1 MILDQLYPTGWT
13 DSAGNAFTNQINN
26 GSYFL
31 PITPSDFTDAYFLGW
46 IAWDDVPGTLKIFRQ
61 NAANGVWTARPNMSA
76 ENVDIGYMARPSTS
90 LLNEFMTRAHTCYS
104 YDTSNTRWRAWSNLR
119 TNDSGITIRGRLPN
133 DIDINTNATKNV
145 TLTFAVAIDNGD
157 TNVSYGAAF
166 VQMSID
172 DFIYKTGQ
180 MSLSAANTDF
190 GGARVDY
197 SVSVVFA
204 DLDGNAHTVTS
215 GDYQITY
222 ALCYYSALTFLRDI
236 KTDGTG
242 ADYDYISPFFRL
254 HADFD
259 GVSVPYVIAAPSA
272 VGGEYESAILGAGY
286 RFTFGGG
293 VSVDG
298 QTYSYDLND
307 GHYLLTGGYD
317 GDAAYDAIRSNVYN
331 NGRIYKPEN
340 ANFIFQGC
348 SRTDFCMIR
357 RVYNYEEVYKH
368 LSLISRWTTGDNTY
382 DNGASKYYPLVDGTH
397 FLCDFANGVRDRARL
412 TDWER
417 VGERLDPDSAAYDPA
432 DKPPYTPE
440 DDDTPANVGASVLR
454 PSTLGVGGT
463 SGFITQYV
471 LTAAEIATLGRTLWT
486 SFVNPDYWRN
496 FLFSLALD
504 TGSFDMS
511 SLLDYFVS
519 LRVYPFSLINVPS
532 YAATGSPSI
541 YIGSGMV
548 PLTITGSTTLHTI
561 NNFAD
566 YIDAGSCTVHSAYFH
581 DDFRDFSNVEIML
594 YLPYCGTVQLNPG
607 DVVGGTLHAQ
617 YAIDFATG
625 GCVAYVDLTSAEGL
639 SYPIAVLPGS
649 IGADVPLTATNAG
662 QIAARFAGHVINFA
676 STVTSN
682 AASDLNTRAS
692 AATGAITGGASG
704 ALSRSSSGIGAIAT
718 GGINAGLQHAS
729 QALDMA
735 TRPAIGIPTLSGGR
749 GFSSFG
755 APQTAYIQ
763 IRRGI
768 YKRPQTYDH
777 TVGAPSSASKT
788 IGSLA
793 GLVKGAVDTAGLSC
807 TADEAAEVR
816 TLIAAGIIV

>member
-1 MILDQLYPTGWT
+1 MILDGQFPTT
-13 DSAGNAFTNQINN
+13 VDYTNQIKATDIITSLGITDPDLTNAYQIGWVKWENLPSNLHVSQHLVNN
-26 GSYFL
+26 GIMSL
-31 PITPSDFTDAYFLGW
+31 TDVTRPDNIDILLLSGTSNSLTPSQYYTACAAFSNTWDNFTSRNTGGTFTQNRFINELDVNTILYQSIFIAFLIGKNDTTNSFVYIEVSYTA
-46 IAWDDVPGTLKIFRQ
+46 IANGTLATTISYDGLTFDITDSDIDGTLKTVEKNGSTYKYACIDYGIIGGVRPINGSGYYAPFTSYLVHDVDDHAFLLGGGRPYPLYWDQTSGGGYRLNANTGALSYASTVDTYEVIDGSYYLWGGFSGDMAVSDLQ
-61 NAANGVWTARPNMSA
+61 NIPTYGMLYADGCNYFVSCHGRRDRCMLRRCMIWDDICKWAAMQMRYGATQEYATNADKYYAKIS
-76 ENVDIGYMARPSTS
+76 EE
-90 LLNEFMTRAHTCYS
+90 NEFM
-104 YDTSNTRWRAWSNLR
+104 
-119 TNDSGITIRGRLPN
+119 
-133 DIDINTNATKNV
+133 
-145 TLTFAVAIDNGD
+145 
-157 TNVSYGAAF
+157 
-166 VQMSID
+166 
-172 DFIYKTGQ
+172 
-180 MSLSAANTDF
+180 
-190 GGARVDY
+190 
-197 SVSVVFA
+197 
-204 DLDGNAHTVTS
+204 
-215 GDYQITY
+215 
-222 ALCYYSALTFLRDI
+222 
-236 KTDGTG
+236 
-242 ADYDYISPFFRL
+242 
-254 HADFD
+254 
-259 GVSVPYVIAAPSA
+259 GVLA
-272 VGGEYESAILGAGY
+272 
-286 RFTFGGG
+286 
-293 VSVDG
+293 
-298 QTYSYDLND
+298 
-307 GHYLLTGGYD
+307 
-317 GDAAYDAIRSNVYN
+317 
-331 NGRIYKPEN
+331 
-340 ANFIFQGC
+340 
-348 SRTDFCMIR
+348 
-357 RVYNYEEVYKH
+357 
-368 LSLISRWTTGDNTY
+368 
-382 DNGASKYYPLVDGTH
+382 NGATDLAELRPWQIAGVKLD
-397 FLCDFANGVRDRARL
+397 ANSNEY
-412 TDWER
+412 T
-417 VGERLDPDSAAYDPA
+417 PDQ
-432 DKPPYTPE
+432 KPPYTPE
-440 DDDTPANVGASVLR
+440 DNDEQNVGASILR

-486 SFVNPDYWRN
+486 SFINPDYWHN

-541 YIGSGMV
+541 YIGSGVV

-625 GCVAYVDLTSAEGL
+625 GCVAYVDLTSADGI

-662 QIAARFAGHVINFA
+662 QIAARFAGDVINFA

-704 ALSRSSSGIGAIAT
+704 AVSRSSIGAIAT

-729 QALDMA
+729 QAIDMA

>member
-1 MILDQLYPTGWT
+1 MILDGQYPTT
-13 DSAGNAFTNQINN
+13 VNYTNQIQATDTLVSLGITNPDLTDSYWIGWVKWENLPSNLHVSRHVVNN
-26 GSYFL
+26 GIMSLTDVTRPDNIDIVLLSGTNTSLTPAQYYSACAMFNSTWGRFTGVGNGIFGENRFINAVDVNTTLYDTFFIAFLFGKNDTTNEFKSVGL
-31 PITPSDFTDAYFLGW
+31 PIADIVDGLSITITYDGIDFNVTDEDIDGTMHTVEINGNTYKYACVDYGLQGGQRPINGGGYYAPLTSYLVHDTDGHAFLLGGGR
-46 IAWDDVPGTLKIFRQ
+46 PYPL
-61 NAANGVWTARPNMSA
+61 VWTAISGGGYRLNAPNAGLWYANGADTYSVIDGTYTIWGGFSGDMQVS
-76 ENVDIGYMARPSTS
+76 DIQSIPLYGMIYTEGCNYFVSCHGRRDICMLRRCMVWDDIYKWAAMQMRYGVTNDYTNGADKYYAKISS
-90 LLNEFMTRAHTCYS
+90 DNEF
-104 YDTSNTRWRAWSNLR
+104 
-119 TNDSGITIRGRLPN
+119 
-133 DIDINTNATKNV
+133 
-145 TLTFAVAIDNGD
+145 
-157 TNVSYGAAF
+157 
-166 VQMSID
+166 
-172 DFIYKTGQ
+172 
-180 MSLSAANTDF
+180 
-190 GGARVDY
+190 
-197 SVSVVFA
+197 
-204 DLDGNAHTVTS
+204 
-215 GDYQITY
+215 
-222 ALCYYSALTFLRDI
+222 LC
-236 KTDGTG
+236 
-242 ADYDYISPFFRL
+242 
-254 HADFD
+254 
-259 GVSVPYVIAAPSA
+259 
-272 VGGEYESAILGAGY
+272 E
-286 RFTFGGG
+286 
-293 VSVDG
+293 
-298 QTYSYDLND
+298 
-307 GHYLLTGGYD
+307 
-317 GDAAYDAIRSNVYN
+317 
-331 NGRIYKPEN
+331 
-340 ANFIFQGC
+340 
-348 SRTDFCMIR
+348 
-357 RVYNYEEVYKH
+357 
-368 LSLISRWTTGDNTY
+368 
-382 DNGASKYYPLVDGTH
+382 
-397 FLCDFANGVRDRARL
+397 FANGVDDFADLRP
-412 TDWER
+412 WQI
-417 VGERLDPDSAAYDPA
+417 VGIKLDATSNAYTPDQ
-432 DKPPYTPE
+432 KPPYTPE
-440 DDDTPANVGASVLR
+440 EDVEQNVGASVLR

-486 SFVNPDYWRN
+486 SFVNPDYWKN

-511 SLLDYFVS
+511 SLLNYFIS
-519 LRVYPFSLINVPS
+519 LRVYPFPLINVPS

-541 YIGSGMV
+541 YVGSGTV

-617 YAIDFATG
+617 YAVDFATG
-625 GCVAYVDLTSAEGL
+625 GCVAYVDLTSADGI

-662 QIAARFAGHVINFA
+662 QIAARFAGDVINFA
-676 STVTSN
+676 STVSSN
-682 AASDLNTRAS
+682 AASDLNARAS

-704 ALSRSSSGIGAIAT
+704 AVSRSSIGAIAT

-729 QALDMA
+729 QAIDMA

-777 TVGAPSSASKT
+777 TVGAPSSTSKT

>member
-1 MILDQLYPTGWT
+1 MILD
-13 DSAGNAFTNQINN
+13 
-26 GSYFL
+26 GSYATAIDRDYQHL
-31 PITPSDFTDAYFLGW
+31 AATAPITSLSITDDEFSPAYWIGWSAWENVPSFWHISRYTITDDLAIFTD
-46 IAWDDVPGTLKIFRQ
+46 V
-61 NAANGVWTARPNMSA
+61 TAP
-76 ENVDIGYMARPSTS
+76 ENVDVLLSSTVT
-90 LLNEFMTRAHTCYS
+90 TRAADLANMSGNVYLQK
-104 YDTSNTRWRAWSNLR
+104 YGNTWAAWNNLV
-119 TNDSGITIRGRLPN
+119 NSGLMTAGQRFFN
-133 DIDINTNATKNV
+133 KCDVNTQIAQNV
-145 TLTFAVAIDNGD
+145 TIYFLTMIDGATYSMYIGNITPAEIYNGD
-157 TNVSYGAAF
+157 FTRSVTSADLTLYGGAAIPSDISF
-166 VQMSID
+166 DI
-172 DFIYKTGQ
+172 
-180 MSLSAANTDF
+180 SAAEMDGAMHTATV
-190 GGARVDY
+190 GG
-197 SVSVVFA
+197 
-204 DLDGNAHTVTS
+204 HT
-215 GDYQITY
+215 ITY
-222 ALCYYSALTFLRDI
+222 AAIWAGCTGYVRPINYDGTNAAYYIVPTSSI
-236 KTDGTG
+236 KIHDTDGAPFIVGGNMAFAGAPTSLDSSGGIRITPATG
-242 ADYDYISPFFRL
+242 AINLGS
-254 HADFD
+254 
-259 GVSVPYVIAAPSA
+259 GGSVIDDHHDEDTTTIAGGFSGSFSIAAM
-272 VGGEYESAILGAGY
+272 
-286 RFTFGGG
+286 
-293 VSVDG
+293 
-298 QTYSYDLND
+298 
-307 GHYLLTGGYD
+307 
-317 GDAAYDAIRSNVYN
+317 YDALGSDAFGIFAPD
-331 NGRIYKPEN
+331 GC
-340 ANFIFQGC
+340 NFFIHG
-348 SRTDFCMIR
+348 SSILARGAVIR
-357 RVYNYEEVYKH
+357 RYCKWSDV
-368 LSLISRWTTGDNTY
+368 LSMASYQMRFGSSNTY
-382 DNGASKYYPLVDGTH
+382 ATDSSKYYAKISTDH
-397 FLCDFANGVRDRARL
+397 EFLGELANGETDRADLRPWQIAGFSL
-412 TDWER
+412 DAATDTYNT
-417 VGERLDPDSAAYDPA
+417 D
-432 DKPPYTPE
+432 DKPPYTPG
-440 DDDTPANVGASVLR
+440 DDDAPQNVGASISR

-486 SFVNPDYWRN
+486 SFINPDYWRN

-541 YIGSGMV
+541 YIGSGIV
-548 PLTITGSTTLHTI
+548 PLTITGSATLHTI

-566 YIDAGSCTVHSAYFH
+566 YIDAGSCVVHSAYFH
-581 DDFRDFSNVEIML
+581 DDFRDYSNVEIML

-607 DVVGGTLHAQ
+607 DVIGGTLHAQ

-625 GCVAYVDLTSAEGL
+625 GCVAYVDLTSADGI

-662 QIAARFAGHVINFA
+662 QIAARFAGDVINFA
-676 STVTSN
+676 STVSSN
-682 AASDLNTRAS
+682 AASDLNARVN

-704 ALSRSSSGIGAIAT
+704 AVSKSSIGAIAT

-777 TVGAPSSASKT
+777 TVGAPASTSKT

-816 TLIAAGIIV
+816 TLIAAGIII

>member
-1 MILDQLYPTGWT
+1 MILDGQFPTTINYT
-13 DSAGNAFTNQINN
+13 DQIQATN
-26 GSYFL
+26 L
-31 PITPSDFTDAYFLGW
+31 ITSLNITDADLTDAYWIGW
-46 IAWDDVPGTLKIFRQ
+46 VKWENLPTSIHISQHMVNNGIMTLKD
-61 NAANGVWTARPNMSA
+61 VTRP
-76 ENVDIGYMARPSTS
+76 EN
-90 LLNEFMTRAHTCYS
+90 
-104 YDTSNTRWRAWSNLR
+104 
-119 TNDSGITIRGRLPN
+119 
-133 DIDINTNATKNV
+133 IDIALLSGASTGV
-145 TLTFAVAIDNGD
+145 TPSQYYTA
-157 TNVSYGAAF
+157 GA
-166 VQMSID
+166 
-172 DFIYKTGQ
+172 
-180 MSLSAANTDF
+180 
-190 GGARVDY
+190 
-197 SVSVVFA
+197 
-204 DLDGNAHTVTS
+204 
-215 GDYQITY
+215 
-222 ALCYYSALTFLRDI
+222 
-236 KTDGTG
+236 
-242 ADYDYISPFFRL
+242 
-254 HADFD
+254 
-259 GVSVPYVIAAPSA
+259 
-272 VGGEYESAILGAGY
+272 
-286 RFTFGGG
+286 
-293 VSVDG
+293 
-298 QTYSYDLND
+298 
-307 GHYLLTGGYD
+307 
-317 GDAAYDAIRSNVYN
+317 VYN
-331 NGRIYKPEN
+331 NTWGNFTAYNTQSTNTQNRFINSIDVNTTLYQSVFISFLFGKNDTANSYLYAYATIPDIVGGSLSSTITYDGIDFPITESDIDGAMHSTIINGNTYKYVCVDFGVNGGLRPINGSGYYAPFTSFLVHDTDDHAFLLGGGHPYPGAYRLNATTGALAYAGGVDMYALLDGERYIWGGFSGDMQVSDLQSIPLYGMLYTEGCNYFVSCHGRRDICNLRRCMVWDDIYKWAAMQMRYGVTN
-340 ANFIFQGC
+340 DY
-348 SRTDFCMIR
+348 T
-357 RVYNYEEVYKH
+357 
-368 LSLISRWTTGDNTY
+368 
-382 DNGASKYYPLVDGTH
+382 NGADKYYAKISSENE
-397 FLCDFANGVRDRARL
+397 FLCEFANGVDDFADLRP
-412 TDWER
+412 WQI
-417 VGERLDPDSAAYDPA
+417 VGVKLDATSNAYTPA
-432 DKPPYTPE
+432 DKPPYTPDE
-440 DDDTPANVGASVLR
+440 DVTQNVGASVIR

-486 SFVNPDYWRN
+486 SFINPDYWKN
-496 FLFSLALD
+496 FLFSLALN

-541 YIGSGMV
+541 YIGSGIV

-625 GCVAYVDLTSAEGL
+625 GCVAYVDLTSADGI

-662 QIAARFAGHVINFA
+662 QIAARFAGDVINFA
-676 STVTSN
+676 STVSTN
-682 AASDLNTRAS
+682 ASSDLNARAS

-704 ALSRSSSGIGAIAT
+704 ALSRSSSGIGTIAT
-718 GGINAGLQHAS
+718 GGINAGLQHTS

-777 TVGAPSSASKT
+777 TVGSPASASKT
-788 IGSLA
+788 IGSLS

-816 TLIAAGIIV
+816 TLIAAGIII

>member
-1 MILDQLYPTGWT
+1 MILDGQFPTT
-13 DSAGNAFTNQINN
+13 VNYTNQIQATDTVVSLGITDAGLTDSYWIGWVKWKNLPTSIHISQHVVNN
-26 GSYFL
+26 GVMKLKDVTRPENIDIVLLSGTSTSVSPSQYYTAPAMYNSTWGHFTSYGTQSTNTQNRFINQIDVNTTLYPSIFISFL
-31 PITPSDFTDAYFLGW
+31 FGKNDASSSYLYAYATIPDIVGGSLSTTITYDGVTFPITEA
-46 IAWDDVPGTLKIFRQ
+46 
-61 NAANGVWTARPNMSA
+61 
-76 ENVDIGYMARPSTS
+76 
-90 LLNEFMTRAHTCYS
+90 
-104 YDTSNTRWRAWSNLR
+104 
-119 TNDSGITIRGRLPN
+119 
-133 DIDINTNATKNV
+133 DIDGAMHTVVI
-145 TLTFAVAIDNGD
+145 NGD
-157 TNVSYGAAF
+157 TYKYACVDFGVNGGLRPINGGGYYAPFTSYLVHDTDDHAF
-166 VQMSID
+166 LLGGGHP
-172 DFIYKTGQ
+172 YPGTYR
-180 MSLSAANTDF
+180 LNANT
-190 GGARVDY
+190 GALAYAAGTD
-197 SVSVVFA
+197 
-204 DLDGNAHTVTS
+204 
-215 GDYQITY
+215 TY
-222 ALCYYSALTFLRDI
+222 ATIDGERYIWGGFSGEMDVSSLQSIPLYGMLYTEGCNFFVSCHGRRDI
-236 KTDGTG
+236 CNLRRCMLWGDILKWASMQMRYGVTN
-242 ADYDYISPFFRL
+242 DY
-254 HADFD
+254 
-259 GVSVPYVIAAPSA
+259 
-272 VGGEYESAILGAGY
+272 
-286 RFTFGGG
+286 T
-293 VSVDG
+293 
-298 QTYSYDLND
+298 
-307 GHYLLTGGYD
+307 
-317 GDAAYDAIRSNVYN
+317 
-331 NGRIYKPEN
+331 NG
-340 ANFIFQGC
+340 
-348 SRTDFCMIR
+348 SD
-357 RVYNYEEVYKH
+357 
-368 LSLISRWTTGDNTY
+368 
-382 DNGASKYYPLVDGTH
+382 KYYAKISSENE
-397 FLCDFANGVRDRARL
+397 FLCEFANGVDDFADLRP
-412 TDWER
+412 WQI
-417 VGERLDPDSAAYDPA
+417 VGIKLDAATNAYTPDQ
-432 DKPPYTPE
+432 KPPYTPE
-440 DDDTPANVGASVLR
+440 ENDEQNVGASVLR

-471 LTAAEIATLGRTLWT
+471 LTAAEIAALGRTLWT
-486 SFVNPDYWRN
+486 SFINPDYWKN

-519 LRVYPFSLINVPS
+519 LRVYPFSLINVSS

-548 PLTITGSTTLHTI
+548 PLTITGSSTLHTI

-625 GCVAYVDLTSAEGL
+625 GCVAYVDLTSADGI

-662 QIAARFAGHVINFA
+662 QIAARFAGDVINFA
-676 STVTSN
+676 STVSSN
-682 AASDLNTRAS
+682 ASSDLNTRAS

-704 ALSRSSSGIGAIAT
+704 AVSRSSIGAIAT

-777 TVGAPSSASKT
+777 TVGAPSSATKT

-816 TLIAAGIIV
+816 TLIAAGIII

>member
-1 MILDQLYPTGWT
+1 MILDGQFPTTYTRAYQNFEATDTILSLSISDESIPAYWIGWIKWENLCSAWHLSRFSVADDVLHVEDVTRPENLDVGLVSWPTTNLTPAGNYNSFYVYKNGAWSKWTDIWGDEPTVNNRLLNKFDVNTTAGNNAYLQFFGVINEAGYGTGWIDLSIEEIISGT
-13 DSAGNAFTNQINN
+13 FTKSVTIQGVTFTITQDDLDGTLREQTIGANTIKYAVVDFGLDNFLRPINTS
-26 GSYFL
+26 GGL
-31 PITPSDFTDAYFLGW
+31 SDFYYPLPTIYIHDTDGTAYIVGGTRGTHTYSNW
-46 IAWDDVPGTLKIFRQ
+46 INGNGIRINPSTGAASAAGTFYENTTGVFFGGFSGDMPLELIRQTIRNDAVRWAEGCNYFVNGVGRTDISIMRRIFAWDDIYKVLSIQMR
-61 NAANGVWTARPNMSA
+61 
-76 ENVDIGYMARPSTS
+76 
-90 LLNEFMTRAHTCYS
+90 YS
-104 YDTSNTRWRAWSNLR
+104 TSNTY
-119 TNDSGITIRGRLPN
+119 T
-133 DIDINTNATKNV
+133 
-145 TLTFAVAIDNGD
+145 
-157 TNVSYGAAF
+157 
-166 VQMSID
+166 
-172 DFIYKTGQ
+172 
-180 MSLSAANTDF
+180 TD
-190 GGARVDY
+190 
-197 SVSVVFA
+197 
-204 DLDGNAHTVTS
+204 
-215 GDYQITY
+215 
-222 ALCYYSALTFLRDI
+222 
-236 KTDGTG
+236 
-242 ADYDYISPFFRL
+242 
-254 HADFD
+254 
-259 GVSVPYVIAAPSA
+259 
-272 VGGEYESAILGAGY
+272 
-286 RFTFGGG
+286 
-293 VSVDG
+293 
-298 QTYSYDLND
+298 
-307 GHYLLTGGYD
+307 
-317 GDAAYDAIRSNVYN
+317 
-331 NGRIYKPEN
+331 
-340 ANFIFQGC
+340 
-348 SRTDFCMIR
+348 
-357 RVYNYEEVYKH
+357 
-368 LSLISRWTTGDNTY
+368 
-382 DNGASKYYPLVDGTH
+382 ASKYYPH
-397 FLCDFANGVRDRARL
+397 ISPENEFLCELIPGTDLADLRPWQIAGVS
-412 TDWER
+412 
-417 VGERLDPDSAAYDPA
+417 LDAASNTYEQNQ
-432 DKPPYTPE
+432 KPPYEPDE
-440 DDDTPANVGASVLR
+440 DEQQNVGASVLR

-486 SFVNPDYWRN
+486 SFINPDYWKN

-548 PLTITGSTTLHTI
+548 PLTITGSSTLHTI

-566 YIDAGSCTVHSAYFH
+566 YIDAGACTVHSAYFH

-625 GCVAYVDLTSAEGL
+625 GCVAYVDLTSADGI

-662 QIAARFAGHVINFA
+662 QIAARFAGDVINFA
-676 STVTSN
+676 STVSSN
-682 AASDLNTRAS
+682 ATSDLNARAN

-704 ALSRSSSGIGAIAT
+704 AVSRSSIGAIAT

-729 QALDMA
+729 QAFDMA

-777 TVGAPSSASKT
+777 TVGTPSSTSKT